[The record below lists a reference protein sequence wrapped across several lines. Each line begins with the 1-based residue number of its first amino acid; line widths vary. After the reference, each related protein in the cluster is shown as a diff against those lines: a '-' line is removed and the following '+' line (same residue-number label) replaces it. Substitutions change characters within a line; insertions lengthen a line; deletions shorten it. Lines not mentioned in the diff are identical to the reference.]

1 MSFLHRSCDLWAGV
15 GAMPWIERNAQ
26 PVRCSWRPVQRHR
39 NLVMEGEQSKNANQG
54 HPLDGRW
61 TQQGHGQGSV
71 ELAAELP
78 DRYRSIS
85 GL

>member
-1 MSFLHRSCDLWAGV
+1 MHSQCDVAG
-15 GAMPWIERNAQ
+15 GLFSAIATF
-26 PVRCSWRPVQRHR
+26 
-39 NLVMEGEQSKNANQG
+39 VMEGEQSKNANQG

-71 ELAAELP
+71 EL